1 MLLLPLF
8 TAATI
13 KWNDIHLMLVK
24 GDKMM
29 QENQRDK
36 LKVVSYDK
44 KQDKI
49 VELEQKIETFADVG
63 GLEEVKKK
71 IRTDFIMPIQSPEVF
86 KAFGKEVG
94 GGLLF
99 YGPPG
104 CGKTFLARAVAGEI
118 NARFL
123 HLEMQSILSKWS
135 GEAEQ
140 NMHEFFEDARKKTP
154 CVLFIDELDALGGN
168 RQKMISHHDRMLVNQ
183 LLIEL
188 DGSVSNN
195 EGIYVLGA
203 TNTPWYLDPALRR
216 PGRFNSLIF
225 LPPPDVE
232 ERKAILTLK
241 TKDKPQ
247 QDLQL
252 DLVAKYTEHFSGA
265 DLEYL
270 VKDAV
275 DSAIA
280 RSFETGEIQPL
291 TNQDLLTAMEKRQPT
306 TLEWFKT
313 AKSYAT
319 FSDANNEYQAVLDYI
334 YKYNL
339 K

>member
-1 MLLLPLF
+1 M
-8 TAATI
+8 TGGI
-13 KWNDIHLMLVK
+13 KMNR
-24 GDKMM
+24 
-29 QENQRDK
+29 ENQQDK
-36 LKVVSYDK
+36 LKVVSFDK
-44 KQDKI
+44 ERNKI
-49 VELEQKIETFADVG
+49 VELEQKRQTFKDVG

-71 IRTDFIMPIQSPEVF
+71 IKMDFILPIQSPDIF
-86 KAFGKEVG
+86 KAFGKEIG

-104 CGKTFLARAVAGEI
+104 CGKTFLAQAVAGEI
-118 NARFL
+118 NAHFI
-123 HLEMQSILSKWS
+123 HLDLQSILSKWT

-140 NMHEFFEDARKKTP
+140 NLHEFFEDARRRPP

-168 RQKMISHHDRMLVNQ
+168 RQKMSAHHDRMLVNQ

-188 DGSVSNN
+188 DGSVSDN
-195 EGIYVLGA
+195 EGVYVIGA

-225 LPPPDVE
+225 LPPPELE
-232 ERKAILTLK
+232 ERKAILTIK
-241 TKDKPQ
+241 TEGKPQ

-270 VKDAV
+270 VKDAI

-291 TNQDLLTAMEKRQPT
+291 SNQDLLSAMEKRQPT
-306 TLEWFKT
+306 TLEWFAT

-319 FSDANNEYQAVLDYI
+319 FSDANQEYKDVLDYI
-334 YKYNL
+334 YKNNL

>member
-1 MLLLPLF
+1 
-8 TAATI
+8 
-13 KWNDIHLMLVK
+13 
-24 GDKMM
+24 MM

-36 LKVVSYDK
+36 LKVISYDK
-44 KQDKI
+44 EQNKI
-49 VELEQKIETFADVG
+49 VEIERKRETFADVG

-71 IRTDFIMPIQSPEVF
+71 IRMDFIMPIQSPEIF
-86 KAFGKEVG
+86 RAYGKQVG

-118 NARFL
+118 NASFL
-123 HLEMQSILSKWS
+123 HLDLQSILSKWA

-140 NMHEFFEDARKKTP
+140 NLHEFFEDARRKQP

-168 RQKMISHHDRMLVNQ
+168 RQKLMSHHQRTLVNQ

-188 DGSVSNN
+188 DGSYGNN
-195 EGIYVLGA
+195 EGIYVIGA
-203 TNTPWYLDPALRR
+203 TNTPWYLDSALRR

-225 LPPPDVE
+225 LPPPDLE
-232 ERKAILTLK
+232 ERKTILQLK
-241 TKDKPQ
+241 TDGKPQ

-252 DLVAKYTEHFSGA
+252 DLAAKYTEHFSGA

-270 VKDAV
+270 VKDAI
-275 DSAIA
+275 DYAIA
-280 RSFETGEIQPL
+280 RSFETGTVQPL
-291 TNQDLLTAMEKRQPT
+291 TNEDLMKAMEKRQPT
-306 TLEWFKT
+306 TLDWFAT
-313 AKSYAT
+313 AKSYAL
-319 FSDANNEYQAVLDYI
+319 FSDANHEYQDVLDYI
-334 YKYNL
+334 HKNNL

>member
-1 MLLLPLF
+1 MSR
-8 TAATI
+8 
-13 KWNDIHLMLVK
+13 
-24 GDKMM
+24 
-29 QENQRDK
+29 ENQ
-36 LKVVSYDK
+36 
-44 KQDKI
+44 QDKFKVI
-49 VELEQKIETFADVG
+49 SFDKEQNRMVELEQTRETFADVG
-63 GLEEVKKK
+63 GLEEVKKRIK
-71 IRTDFIMPIQSPEVF
+71 MDFIMPIQSPEIF
-86 KAFGKEVG
+86 QAFGKELG

-123 HLEMQSILSKWS
+123 HLDLQNILSRWS
-135 GEAEQ
+135 GEAEK
-140 NMHEFFEDARKKTP
+140 NLHEFFEDARKRTP

-168 RQKMISHHDRMLVNQ
+168 RQKMSAHHDRMLVNQ
-183 LLIEL
+183 LLVEL
-188 DGSVSNN
+188 DGSVSEN
-195 EGIYVLGA
+195 EGIYVIGA

-216 PGRFNSLIF
+216 PGRFDSLMF
-225 LPPPDVE
+225 LPPPQFE

-241 TKDKPQ
+241 TNGKPQ

-252 DLVAKYTEHFSGA
+252 DLVAKYTDHFSGA

-275 DSAIA
+275 NLAIS

-291 TNQDLLTAMEKRQPT
+291 TNEDLMKAMEKRQPT
-306 TLEWFKT
+306 TLEWFAT
-313 AKSYAT
+313 AKSYAQ
-319 FSDANNEYQAVLDYI
+319 FSDKNHEYQDVLDYI
-334 YKYNL
+334 YQYNL

>member
-1 MLLLPLF
+1 M
-8 TAATI
+8 
-13 KWNDIHLMLVK
+13 N
-24 GDKMM
+24 
-29 QENQRDK
+29 QENSRDK
-36 LKVVSYDK
+36 LRVISFDK
-44 KQDKI
+44 DQNQL
-49 VELEQKIETFADVG
+49 VEIEQKRDKFADVG

-71 IRTDFIMPIQSPEVF
+71 IKIDFIMPIQSPDIF
-86 KAFGKEVG
+86 KAFGKELG

-118 NARFL
+118 NASFI
-123 HLEMQSILSKWS
+123 HLDLQSILSKWS

-140 NMHEFFEDARKKTP
+140 NLHELFEDARKRTP

-168 RQKMISHHDRMLVNQ
+168 RQKLSAHHDRMLVNQ
-183 LLIEL
+183 LLVEL
-188 DGSVSNN
+188 DGSVSDN
-195 EGIYVLGA
+195 EGIYVIGA

-225 LPPPDVE
+225 LPPPQLE

-241 TKDKPQ
+241 TNGKPQ
-247 QDLQL
+247 EDLQL

-270 VKDAV
+270 VKDAINF
-275 DSAIA
+275 AIEQ
-280 RSFETGEIQPL
+280 SFETGEIQPL
-291 TNQDLLTAMEKRQPT
+291 TNEHLLKAMEKRQPT
-306 TLEWFKT
+306 TLEWFAT
-313 AKSYAT
+313 AKSYAL
-319 FSDANNEYQAVLDYI
+319 FSDMNQEYKDVLDYI
-334 YKYNL
+334 YKNNL

>member
-1 MLLLPLF
+1 ME
-8 TAATI
+8 
-13 KWNDIHLMLVK
+13 H
-24 GDKMM
+24 DK
-29 QENQRDK
+29 QRPN
-36 LKVVSYDK
+36 LKVVSFDK
-44 KQDKI
+44 EQDKI
-49 VELEQKIETFADVG
+49 VELEQRIETFADVG

-71 IRTDFIMPIQSPEVF
+71 IKVDFIMPIQSPEIF

-94 GGLLF
+94 GGILF

-118 NARFL
+118 NANFL
-123 HLEMQSILSKWS
+123 HLDLQSILSKWS

-140 NMHEFFEDARKKTP
+140 NMHEFFEDARRKTP

-168 RQKMISHHDRMLVNQ
+168 RQKMNSHHERLLVNQ

-188 DGSVSNN
+188 DGSMANN
-195 EGIYVLGA
+195 EGIYVIGA
-203 TNTPWYLDPALRR
+203 TNTPWYLDPAIRR

-225 LPPPDVE
+225 LSPPELE
-232 ERKAILTLK
+232 ERKAILALK
-241 TKDKPQ
+241 TEGKPQ
-247 QDLQL
+247 EDLQL

-270 VKDAV
+270 VKDAI
-275 DSAIA
+275 DSAIT

-291 TNQDLLTAMEKRQPT
+291 TNQDLLKAMKKRQPT
-306 TLEWFKT
+306 TLEWFAT

-319 FSDANNEYQAVLDYI
+319 FSDANKEYLDVLDYI
-334 YKYNL
+334 SKNNL

>member
-1 MLLLPLF
+1 MRQ
-8 TAATI
+8 
-13 KWNDIHLMLVK
+13 DR
-24 GDKMM
+24 
-29 QENQRDK
+29 QRDK
-36 LKVVSYDK
+36 LKVISYDK
-44 KQDKI
+44 AEDKI
-49 VELEQKIETFADVG
+49 VELDQKKITFADVG

-86 KAFGKEVG
+86 QAFGKEVG

-123 HLEMQSILSKWS
+123 HLELQAILSKWA

-140 NMHEFFEDARKKTP
+140 NMHQFFEDARKQTP

-183 LLIEL
+183 LLVEL
-188 DGSVSNN
+188 DGSISDNDGV
-195 EGIYVLGA
+195 YVIGA

-216 PGRFNSLIF
+216 PGRFNSLVF
-225 LPPPDVE
+225 LPPPSLE
-232 ERKAILTLK
+232 ERKAILALK
-241 TKDKPQ
+241 TADKPQ

-252 DLVAKYTEHFSGA
+252 DIVAKYTEHFSGA

-270 VKDAV
+270 VKDAI
-275 DSAIA
+275 DAAIQ

-291 TNQDLLTAMEKRQPT
+291 MNEDLLTAMKKRQPT
-306 TLEWFKT
+306 TLEWFRT
-313 AKSYAT
+313 AKSYAV
-319 FSDANNEYQAVLDYI
+319 FSDANHEYQEVLDYI
-334 YKYNL
+334 YQYNL

>member
-1 MLLLPLF
+1 M
-8 TAATI
+8 
-13 KWNDIHLMLVK
+13 KQDNM
-24 GDKMM
+24 
-29 QENQRDK
+29 RDK
-36 LKVVSYDK
+36 LKVISYDK
-44 KQDKI
+44 EQNKI
-49 VELEQKIETFADVG
+49 IELEQKRETFADVG
-63 GLEEVKKK
+63 GLENVKKK
-71 IRTDFIMPIQSPEVF
+71 IKVDFIMPIQSPEIF

-104 CGKTFLARAVAGEI
+104 CGKTFLAQAVAGEI
-118 NARFL
+118 NAQFL
-123 HLEMQSILSKWS
+123 HLDLQAILSKWS

-140 NMHEFFEDARKKTP
+140 NLHEFFEDARRRTP

-168 RQKMISHHDRMLVNQ
+168 RQKLSAHHDRMLVNQ

-195 EGIYVLGA
+195 EGIYVIGA

-225 LPPPDVE
+225 LPPPDIE
-232 ERKAILTLK
+232 ERKAILKIK
-241 TKDKPQ
+241 TNEKPQ
-247 QDLQL
+247 EELQL
-252 DLVAKYTEHFSGA
+252 ELVAKFTDHFSGA

-270 VKDAV
+270 VKDAI
-275 DSAIA
+275 DSAIT

-291 TNQDLLTAMEKRQPT
+291 TNQDLLVAMEKRKPT
-306 TLEWFKT
+306 TLEWFAT
-313 AKSYAT
+313 AKSYAL
-319 FSDANNEYQAVLDYI
+319 FSDVNHEYQDVLDYI
-334 YKYNL
+334 HQNNL

>member
-1 MLLLPLF
+1 M
-8 TAATI
+8 
-13 KWNDIHLMLVK
+13 
-24 GDKMM
+24 
-29 QENQRDK
+29 NQGNHREK
-36 LKVVSYDK
+36 LKVISFDK
-44 KQDKI
+44 DQNQI
-49 VELEQKIETFADVG
+49 VELEQKRDTFADVG
-63 GLEEVKKK
+63 GLEEVKKR
-71 IRTDFIMPIQSPEVF
+71 IQMDFIMPIQSPEVF

-118 NARFL
+118 NARFV
-123 HLEMQSILSKWS
+123 HLDLQSILSKWS

-140 NMHEFFEDARKKTP
+140 NLHDFFEDARKRTP

-168 RQKMISHHDRMLVNQ
+168 RQKMSSHHDRMLVNQ
-183 LLIEL
+183 LLMEM

-195 EGIYVLGA
+195 EGIYVIGA

-225 LPPPDVE
+225 LPPPQLE

-241 TKDKPQ
+241 TMEKPQ

-270 VKDAV
+270 VKDAINY
-275 DSAIA
+275 AIS
-280 RSFETGEIQPL
+280 RSFETGRIQPL
-291 TNQDLLTAMEKRQPT
+291 TNEDLVEAMEKRQPT
-306 TLEWFKT
+306 TLEWFAT
-313 AKSYAT
+313 AKSYAL
-319 FSDANNEYQAVLDYI
+319 FSDVNQEYKEVLEYI
-334 YKYNL
+334 YKNNL